1 MRKPLYIQ
9 FSDKLRNLILSSEY
23 KYGEMF
29 PTERE
34 LEATYGLD
42 RKTIRKSLN
51 ILVEEGLLIRMK
63 GKGTFVSSPDIN
75 YPMKNMSGFSRLLE
89 QQGIEST
96 SKVLSVAK
104 EQAGYRL
111 SKIMEIG
118 RADHV
123 WKLIRQRLSGNEPLA
138 LEIIYVRQDVI
149 SDFEDM
155 DFEVYSLFDMYTSHG
170 HVPTRVDERIEAIEL
185 SAPEAKYLN
194 MEEGDVAFLVSDITR
209 DQDQKVIEYTKT
221 YTNSSRIK
229 LSTRLS

>member
-1 MRKPLYIQ
+1 MKKPLYIQ

-29 PTERE
+29 PPERE

-51 ILVEEGLLIRMK
+51 ILVEEGLLIRRK

-75 YPMKNMSGFSRLLE
+75 YSMKNMSGFSRLLE
-89 QQGIEST
+89 QQGIQST

-118 RADHV
+118 RADYV
-123 WKLIRQRLSGNEPLA
+123 WKLVRQRLAESEPLA
-138 LEIIYVRQDVI
+138 LEIIYVKQDVI

-155 DFEVYSLFDMYTSHG
+155 DFEVYSLFDMYTRHG
-170 HVPTRVDERIEAIEL
+170 HVPTHVDECIEAIEL
-185 SAPEAKYLN
+185 SASEAKCLN
-194 MEEGDVAFLVSDITR
+194 MEEGEVAFLVSDITR
-209 DQDQKVIEYTKT
+209 DQEQKVIEYTRT
-221 YTNSSRIK
+221 YTNSSRIR